1 MTLIGLILAIIAL
14 IAIYLVSKYKMF
26 LLAALIANFPLL
38 SLFTY
43 SASQTPKHTALY
55 LAVFSFIV
63 SLSFLAVYLF
73 GTDNKAIN
81 IFIAVAVWLFLSITA
96 FATLKAL
103 GVR

>member
-1 MTLIGLILAIIAL
+1 MTFIGLILAIIAL

-43 SASQTPKHTALY
+43 SASQAPKHTALY

-73 GTDNKAIN
+73 GSNNKTVN

-96 FATLKAL
+96 FTALKTL